1 MAWYGTSAFSFFFDH
16 HKKGDFF
23 FSGNLSFRQIN
34 VKKIQV
40 TGKQLASA
48 CWDGVARIY
57 DLEKEEEPMELR
69 GHTGDV

>member
-1 MAWYGTSAFSFFFDH
+1 M
-16 HKKGDFF
+16 
-23 FSGNLSFRQIN
+23 
-34 VKKIQV
+34 

-69 GHTGDV
+69 GHTGDVSMEFSWERGSVVLDDSTPWLKK